1 MQMLFPPLARGP
13 LFKLGAALALAS
25 GLTAC
30 GGGDDPVASAPSP
43 EETRPQ
49 DSRTYALDTG
59 LANATTFTAL
69 AGHESSSRWAG
80 VLGGAAY
87 RIEVPQTWNGKLVLY
102 AHGYRGGDNV
112 PLTVSDVSIRRHLL
126 DQGYAW
132 AASSY
137 SKNYYDVRAGVEDT
151 NALAN
156 AFNQIAA
163 ANGRPLAVPTRR
175 YILGH
180 SMGGHIA
187 GAAVERETL
196 ETANNRVRYD
206 GALPMCGVMGD
217 TELFNTFAGM
227 QLAAQALAGVPAYPR
242 ERWPE
247 ISALVTSTLFNST
260 SVTSLVS
267 ANVPVAGQQFM
278 SVVKHLTGGE
288 RPMVAEGFRFGGSF
302 AFPWGALGGDGSING
317 ILNRSVLDTRSIVY
331 RIDGDTAASDSLN
344 ARALRATPTDD
355 ANRLRRDGLR
365 WIPQV
370 NGQIG
375 VPVLSIHT
383 LGDLFVPFGMQ
394 QVYKRRVDA
403 QGNSAR
409 LVQRAIRG
417 VSHCDFTL
425 AEQARAFDDLANWV
439 ENGVTPAGDDV
450 LNPATVAAPNYGCG
464 FTNNTIASQL
474 AEESPTTLA
483 FGQIRAFAAL
493 ACAPAP
499 SPVSASSS

>member
-1 MQMLFPPLARGP
+1 MRTPFPSRARGP
-13 LFKLGAALALAS
+13 LCRLGIVLALAT
-25 GLTAC
+25 GLSAC
-30 GGGDDPVASAPSP
+30 GGGDDPVAPAP
-43 EETRPQ
+43 EETRQQ
-49 DSRTYALDTG
+49 DSRTYALGDG
-59 LANATTFTAL
+59 LAAATTFDAL
-69 AGHESSSRWAG
+69 PGLEGSSRWAG

-87 RIEVPQTWNGKLVLY
+87 RVEVPADWNGKLVLY
-102 AHGYRGGDNV
+102 AHGYRGGDTV
-112 PLTVSDVSIRRHLL
+112 PLTVSNVSIRRHLL
-126 DQGYAW
+126 AQGYAW

-137 SKNYYDVRAGVEDT
+137 SKNFYDVRAGVEDT

-163 ANGRPLAVPTRR
+163 ANGRPLAAPTRR
-175 YILGH
+175 YIIGH

-187 GAAVERETL
+187 GAAVEREAL
-196 ETANNRVRYD
+196 QTANHRVAYD
-206 GALPMCGVMGD
+206 GAMPMCGVMGD

-288 RPMVAEGFRFGGSF
+288 RPLVAEGFQFGRSF
-302 AFPWGALGGDGSING
+302 ASPWGSLGGDGSING
-317 ILNRSVLDTRSIVY
+317 ILNRSVLDTRDIVY
-331 RIDGDTAASDSLN
+331 RIDGDAAASDSLN
-344 ARALRATPTDD
+344 DRVLRATPATD

-365 WIPQV
+365 WIPQI

-383 LGDLFVPFGMQ
+383 LGDLFVPFSMQ

-425 AEQARAFDDLANWV
+425 AEQATAFDDLVNWV
-439 ENGVTPAGDDV
+439 ENGETPAGDDV
-450 LNPATVAAPNYGCG
+450 LTPATVAAPSYGCA
-464 FTNNTIASQL
+464 FTDNTVSAQA
-474 AEESPTTLA
+474 AEESPSTLL
-483 FGQIRAFAAL
+483 FGTVRAGAGLVCAA
-493 ACAPAP
+493 AG
-499 SPVSASSS
+499 S

>member
-1 MQMLFPPLARGP
+1 MRTPFPSRARGP
-13 LFKLGAALALAS
+13 LGRLGLVLALVA
-25 GLTAC
+25 GLSAC
-30 GGGDDPVASAPSP
+30 GGGDDPVAPAP
-43 EETRPQ
+43 EETRLQ
-49 DSRTYALDTG
+49 DSRTYALGAG
-59 LANATTFTAL
+59 LAEATTFDAL
-69 AGHESSSRWAG
+69 PGLEGTSRWAG

-87 RIEVPQTWNGKLVLY
+87 RVEVPADWNGKLVLY
-102 AHGYRGGDNV
+102 AHGYRGGDTV
-112 PLTVSDVSIRRHLL
+112 PLTVSNVSIRRHLL
-126 DQGYAW
+126 AQGYAW

-137 SKNYYDVRAGVEDT
+137 SKNFYDVRAGVEDT

-156 AFNQIAA
+156 AFDQIAA
-163 ANGRPLAVPTRR
+163 ANGRTLAAPTRR
-175 YILGH
+175 YIIGH

-260 SVTSLVS
+260 SVASLVS
-267 ANVPVAGQQFM
+267 ANLPVAGQQFL

-288 RPMVAEGFRFGGSF
+288 RPMVTEGFQDGGSF
-302 AFPWGALGGDGSING
+302 ALPWGSLGGDGSING
-317 ILNRSVLDTRSIVY
+317 ILNRSVLDTRDTVY
-331 RIDGDTAASDSLN
+331 RIDGDTDASDSLN
-344 ARALRATPTDD
+344 ARVLRATPAAD

-365 WIPQV
+365 WIPPI

-383 LGDLFVPFGMQ
+383 LGDLFVPFSMQ

-425 AEQARAFDDLANWV
+425 AEQATAFDDLVAWV
-439 ENGVTPAGDDV
+439 EDGVTPAGDDV
-450 LNPATVAAPNYGCG
+450 LTPATVAAPSYGCA
-464 FTNNTIASQL
+464 FTDNTLASQL
-474 AEESPTTLA
+474 AEESATTVA
-483 FGQIRAFAAL
+483 FGGVRTLAAL
-493 ACAPAP
+493 ACAATPAP
-499 SPVSASSS
+499 VSLPAS